1 MTEYT
6 SSPEAVREYMNSR
19 ERTAYWVRN
28 HSPTREDFYSPSA
41 LPAELPPT
49 PTSPPSEVESTHSIP
64 PKMVLKYKDGRP
76 DIPISHG
83 YYEGSNSTRSSSKRH
98 GPQHQHQHQQNPSNG
113 HIRSRSHSAGH
124 GLSEDRDRLGRSS
137 SRRTAH
143 THRPLTPLTPE
154 EIRVWPSETVQPPR
168 SKSLP
173 RDQYFH
179 NDEPPPPLPS
189 SNGHAVPLQT
199 MFPPPPPPQSTPS
212 RHASPTSPHHSHHH
226 HNHNV
231 NHNHGPVPRIAH
243 PQPRPL
249 AWHSIPNIP
258 PKASS
263 RAPPAIV
270 YAPSHHSKT
279 NFSPPPIVPAYP
291 HQNVGGMKFS
301 HSAPVRYPDYGEP
314 PFPLVH
320 GTATTLSSF
329 NDNRSNR
336 RGSPRDDDRDS
347 DDSGSTYY
355 VLPSAGQRVHI
366 IVSCLLFCSE
376 SISY

>member
-6 SSPEAVREYMNSR
+6 SSPEAVREYMSSR

-83 YYEGSNSTRSSSKRH
+83 YYEVSSNSTRSSSKRH
-98 GPQHQHQHQQNPSNG
+98 GQQHQHPPSTNG

-173 RDQYFH
+173 RDQHFH
-179 NDEPPPPLPS
+179 DDEPPQPLPS
-189 SNGHAVPLQT
+189 STGHAVPLQT
-199 MFPPPPPPQSTPS
+199 MFPPPTPS
-212 RHASPTSPHHSHHH
+212 RHASPHQSHHNH
-226 HNHNV
+226 HNHNHHNHHNPNV
-231 NHNHGPVPRIAH
+231 NHNLTPMAPCLRCLH
-243 PQPRPL
+243 PEHILNQS
-249 AWHSIPNIP
+249 SILLDLFVKLPISQCFSLYIP
-258 PKASS
+258 FN
-263 RAPPAIV
+263 RALCMEEETAI
-270 YAPSHHSKT
+270 
-279 NFSPPPIVPAYP
+279 
-291 HQNVGGMKFS
+291 
-301 HSAPVRYPDYGEP
+301 
-314 PFPLVH
+314 
-320 GTATTLSSF
+320 
-329 NDNRSNR
+329 
-336 RGSPRDDDRDS
+336 
-347 DDSGSTYY
+347 
-355 VLPSAGQRVHI
+355 
-366 IVSCLLFCSE
+366 
-376 SISY
+376 